1 MTKANGNNLAA
12 DEHVGIVNNFLHSL
26 FKQVDVFLKEKQVTQ
41 ATGTYAYRA
50 YLETLLNYG
59 PAAKESQL
67 TAAMF
72 YKDTAGKMDVTDPT
86 IAAAANANHGLK
98 KRYEFNKESG
108 VIEMAGP
115 LFCDVFKSERLLLSF
130 VDLKVILNRNA
141 NAFCLMSDIDGAAH
155 KVKLTEVYLKVRIVK
170 VSPSV
175 SIVHELALKKGPA
188 IYPVRRV
195 ECKTFII
202 PAENPSLRKDNL
214 YNGMVGMVDSAAFNE
229 DYEKNSFNFKTLTA
243 SFIGITVNGEEVP
256 FKPLQ
261 LSYTAATIRYIEAYL
276 SMFSGTGKL
285 FYDTGNDISRDDFKG
300 GYALYAADLTPDM
313 CGSSDHF
320 NVVQRG
326 NLALNLKF
334 TTAPAA
340 AVSFVCYAEFE
351 NTIHIDS
358 ERNVIYDYGGWA

>member
-1 MTKANGNNLAA
+1 
-12 DEHVGIVNNFLHSL
+12 
-26 FKQVDVFLKEKQVTQ
+26 
-41 ATGTYAYRA
+41 
-50 YLETLLNYG
+50 
-59 PAAKESQL
+59 
-67 TAAMF
+67 
-72 YKDTAGKMDVTDPT
+72 MDVADPT
-86 IAAAANANHGLK
+86 LAAANANMGLK
-98 KRYEFNKESG
+98 KRYAFNQESG

-115 LFCDVFKSERLLLSF
+115 LFCDVFKSERLLLRF

-141 NAFCLMSDIDGAAH
+141 FCIMSDINDAAH
-155 KVKLTEVYLKVRIVK
+155 KVKLTEAYLKVRKVK

-175 SIVHELALKKGPA
+175 SIAHELALKKRTGHL
-188 IYPVRRV
+188 PVRSV

-202 PAENPSLRKDNL
+202 PTGNPSLRKDNL
-214 YNGMVGMVDSAAFNE
+214 YHGLVPKTFVFGMVDSAAFNG
-229 DYEKNSFNFKTLTA
+229 DYEKNPFNFKTLTA

-261 LSYTAATIRYIEAYL
+261 LSYTDATIRYIEAYL

-285 FYDTGNDISRDDFKG
+285 FYDTGNNISSNDFKN

-334 TTAPAA
+334 TTAPTA
-340 AVSFVCYAEFE
+340 AVSLVCYAEYE

-358 ERNVIYDYGGWA
+358 ERNVIYDYGG